1 LKPLSIEAVSSIED
15 DVTDA
20 SPHKRYGIIKIED
33 LTLFF
38 VAFQYFLSLEGI
50 AAQRRGLWTQP
61 KPKQPKKTPQGSKL
75 RYEVVFHIVFPTG
88 LLLTHVC
95 MTDRFGLL
103 TSRPRRER

>member
-1 LKPLSIEAVSSIED
+1 MKPLSIESVSSIED

-20 SPHKRYGIIKIED
+20 SPHKRYGTIKIED

-61 KPKQPKKTPQGSKL
+61 KKKPQSSKL